1 MLAMPVS
8 QIGWRASRNT
18 SSRSNFVP
26 WLALLAPRRWHTDDV
41 AVHKLAAT
49 ANRIALSIWPSR
61 GLLACGARVI
71 YPAGYWST
79 ANVQLQQRDRQVSF
93 RSDVDVNPVAS
104 AAPYRHRQL
113 CRYFL

>member
-18 SSRSNFVP
+18 SKRSNFAP

-41 AVHKLAAT
+41 AVHRLAAT

-61 GLLACGARVI
+61 RPLL
-71 YPAGYWST
+71 
-79 ANVQLQQRDRQVSF
+79 LQQRDPRLPF
-93 RSDVDVNPVAS
+93 RSDAELTPLHPLPVAAP
-104 AAPYRHRQL
+104 AAQPAVPIIARRNDNGMGCCTL
-113 CRYFL
+113 AP